1 MPYLNIRWLLGRR
14 CNVTSRISGA
24 GHVIDDLINSH
35 RNLIDS
41 HPNEA

>member
-1 MPYLNIRWLLGRR
+1 M
-14 CNVTSRISGA
+14 SSA
-24 GHVIDDLINSH
+24 GHVIGDRINSH